1 MEDAERWGDEE
12 LQEAARWVLLSAL
25 VERPDAAPS
34 FLEGAN
40 VPRLPDAVSAPLTR
54 AVFWA
59 EIRSVGPGAAG
70 SERWA
75 GRLPELLDRADA
87 LIEAGTIGGERPNAA
102 DLQVG
107 ASVALLLKLEDLRPA
122 LEGRPCAD
130 LARRLFPRY
139 AGAVPAGAV
148 PAEWLRAMPAAAHA

>member
-1 MEDAERWGDEE
+1 M
-12 LQEAARWVLLSAL
+12 
-25 VERPDAAPS
+25 
-34 FLEGAN
+34 
-40 VPRLPDAVSAPLTR
+40 PRLPDAVSAPLTR

-102 DLQVG
+102 DLQIG

-122 LEGRPCAD
+122 IDGRPCAD
-130 LARRLFPRY
+130 HARRLFPRY
-139 AGAVPAGAV
+139 PGAIPAGAL
-148 PAEWLRAMPAAAHA
+148 PAEWLRAMPAAAPA